1 MIYRVFIHAKWWTR
15 QEILLLTTIVNH
27 ILRVLKQLES
37 YNVPPL
43 YSLFTSWE
51 DPIKT
56 TFSPLIMVQWKI
68 AIFGDL
74 PLKVIIHFQ
83 PQLMDLIFHPW
94 DASLIKRPRKN
105 SSLRTNCLA
114 TGVVHQQ
121 PLGKLYCFIL
131 KIPLYLRISEGS
143 KQFFGHNLSRFTCLE
158 NGPNKP
164 TSGRKL
170 PEIHAA
176 PRLPDVLTALRR
188 PFFGNSWR
196 KLQDQPSKSTGFQ
209 TPFLGSEKEC

>member
-1 MIYRVFIHAKWWTR
+1 MKKRGRA
-15 QEILLLTTIVNH
+15 
-27 ILRVLKQLES
+27 
-37 YNVPPL
+37 P
-43 YSLFTSWE
+43 TSTFGAQKRPRRSFGRKG
-51 DPIKT
+51 DGKRRSGDFKKT
-56 TFSPLIMVQWKI
+56 YLCSKTVIMVQWKI